1 MLMSME
7 QKPRLVFKKIA
18 SQAVKPCIT
27 TLIPFMNSPG
37 GIVRD
42 EDVHGRENRQI
53 PANLGLLMQKRH
65 LGPVS
70 ISRWL
75 QGPVQAAKSE
85 ATELFDRPMKV
96 NDGIRER
103 AVFVGVMIASH
114 GKDSGAVESGAGFK
128 DKLIRH
134 IAAGKNEV
142 DLAHPMVPMQ
152 VVKIGYDQ

>member
-18 SQAVKPCIT
+18 GQAVKPCIT

-42 EDVHGRENRQI
+42 EDVHGRESRQV
-53 PANLGLLMQKRH
+53 PANLGLLMQKWH

-70 ISRWL
+70 VSRWL
-75 QGPVQAAKSE
+75 QGSVQAPKSE
-85 ATELFDRPMKV
+85 ATERFDGPMKV
-96 NDGIRER
+96 NDGSRER
-103 AVFVGVMIASH
+103 AVFVVVMIASH
-114 GKDSGAVESGAGFK
+114 GEDSGAVEGGAGFK

-134 IAAGKNEV
+134 ITAGKNEV